1 MIATRT
7 FLLLCCLLIVGVLG
21 AAEATPAPT
30 HAVDAV
36 PTTAATAVT
45 NNTVKRIAYIE
56 IDGKIDPAMSRY
68 YRRSMDAAIKAKVD
82 AVVVHLTTP
91 GGRVDSAEEMV
102 KAALSVPEDGPLTVA
117 FVDNQSY
124 SAGSLI
130 AFAHRRVYLT
140 EVATIGDIGVIF
152 FGADGKMEY
161 APEKGETVVR
171 ALLRSVAQKNGWN
184 EAKLLKMTA
193 RNQELYRFD
202 LKDGP
207 TWVIE
212 DDLPRFLAAHP
223 DVKTEQKIVILGED
237 RLLSFTSKEA
247 MDEGMASG
255 QVKDL
260 DALYRQLGGD
270 PATVLNLAPS
280 ASEKLSWTLSGF
292 APMLAALAVLFLIL
306 ELKAPGIGIWAM
318 LAGVCGVLFFI
329 CQFYMELASYPE
341 IILVAGG
348 LALVAVEIFLLPT
361 GGWLALFGACL
372 SMFGLVLAFMPDAS
386 QFAPSTPGWGGSVLD
401 ALISSTAAMIVASGG
416 LVILILAMPRLAVA
430 RKLASMAEITA
441 TSSTDADTV
450 VTSLTANGRRALA
463 RSDLTPNGY
472 IVIDGRDLSAEA
484 EHGEFIKAGTT
495 VEIVGMRFGEA
506 LVKAVDSSATTDKKA
521 TI

>member
-1 MIATRT
+1 MIATRL
-7 FLLLCCLLIVGVLG
+7 FLMLCGLLIASAIG
-21 AAEATPAPT
+21 AADSTPSPTPTPTVEAA
-30 HAVDAV
+30 ASAAS
-36 PTTAATAVT
+36 TA
-45 NNTVKRIAYIE
+45 KRIAYIE
-56 IDGKIDPAMSRY
+56 IDGEIDPAMSRY
-68 YRRSMDAAIKAKVD
+68 YRRAMDEAVKAKVD

-102 KAALSVPEDGPLTVA
+102 KAALSVPKDGPLTVA

-130 AFAHRRVYLT
+130 AFAHRRIYLT

-152 FGADGKMEY
+152 IGADGKMEY

-202 LKDGP
+202 LKAGP

-212 DDLPRFLAAHP
+212 DDLPRFLADHP

-237 RLLSFTSKEA
+237 RLLSFTAKEA
-247 MDEGMASG
+247 IDEGMANG

-260 DALYRQLGGD
+260 DALYRHLGGD

-280 ASEKLSWTLSGF
+280 SSEKLSWSLSGF
-292 APMLAALAVLFLIL
+292 APMLAALTVIFLLL

-341 IILVAGG
+341 IILVVGG
-348 LALVAVEIFLLPT
+348 LALIAVEIFLLPS
-361 GGWLALFGACL
+361 GGLLALSGAAVSL
-372 SMFGLVLAFMPDAS
+372 LGLVLAFMPDAS

-401 ALISSTAAMIVASGG
+401 ALMSSAAAMIVAGGG
-416 LVILILAMPRLAVA
+416 LVVLILALPRLAVT
-430 RKLASMAEITA
+430 RKLASMDEITA

-450 VTSLTANGRRALA
+450 VTNLTARGRRALA

-506 LVKAVDSSATTDKKA
+506 LVRAVDASATSDKKV
-521 TI
+521 TV

>member
-1 MIATRT
+1 MTATRL
-7 FLLLCCLLIVGVLG
+7 FLMLCGLLIASAVG
-21 AAEATPAPT
+21 AA
-30 HAVDAV
+30 DG
-36 PTTAATAVT
+36 AATLTPTPTSVVEAAPSAVAAST
-45 NNTVKRIAYIE
+45 AKRIAYIE
-56 IDGKIDPAMSRY
+56 IDGVIDPGMSRY
-68 YRRSMDAAIKAKVD
+68 YRRAMDAAIKAKVD

-184 EAKLLKMTA
+184 ESKLLKMTA
-193 RNQELYRFD
+193 RNQDLYRFD

-223 DVKTEQKIVILGED
+223 EVKTEQKIVILGKD
-237 RLLSFTSKEA
+237 RLLSFTAKEA
-247 MDEGMASG
+247 LDEGMASG

-270 PATVLNLAPS
+270 PATVVNLAPS
-280 ASEKLSWTLSGF
+280 ASEKLSWTLGGY
-292 APMLAALAVLFLIL
+292 APMLAALAVIFLML
-306 ELKAPGIGIWAM
+306 ELKAPGVGIWAM
-318 LAGVCGVLFFI
+318 LAGTCGVLFFI

-341 IILVAGG
+341 VILVIAG
-348 LALVAVEIFLLPT
+348 LAFVALEIFLLPT
-361 GGWLALFGACL
+361 GGLLALSGAAISL
-372 SMFGLVLAFMPDAS
+372 FGLVLAFMPDVS
-386 QFAPSTPGWGGSVLD
+386 QFAPATPGWGGNVLN
-401 ALISSTAAMIVASGG
+401 ALMSSAATMIVASGG
-416 LVILILAMPRLAVA
+416 LVVLILALPRLAVT
-430 RKLASMAEITA
+430 RKLASMDEITA

-450 VTSLTANGRRALA
+450 VTNLNASGRRALA

-472 IVIDGRDLSAEA
+472 IVIDGRDLSAA
-484 EHGEFIKAGTT
+484 AQHGEFIKAGTT

-506 LVKAVDSSATTDKKA
+506 LVRAVDASATSDKKV
-521 TI
+521 TV

>member
-1 MIATRT
+1 MHVRT
-7 FLLLCCLLIVGVLG
+7 PLLLLCCLLFLSNGN
-21 AAEATPAPT
+21 AADRTPTPAP
-30 HAVDAV
+30 A
-36 PTTAATAVT
+36 PTPTVEAAPSAVT
-45 NNTVKRIAYIE
+45 ANAAKRIAYIE
-56 IDGKIDPAMSRY
+56 IDGVIDPGMSRY
-68 YRRSMDAAIKAKVD
+68 YRRAMDAAIKAKVD

-102 KAALSVPEDGPLTVA
+102 KAALSVPKDGPLTVA
-117 FVDNQSY
+117 YVDNRSY

-130 AFAHRRVYLT
+130 AFAHRQVYLT
-140 EVATIGDIGVIF
+140 DIATIGDIGVIF
-152 FGADGKMEY
+152 IGADGKMEY

-193 RNQELYRFD
+193 RNQDLYRFD

-212 DDLPRFLAAHP
+212 DDLPRFLADHP
-223 DVKTEQKIVILGED
+223 DVKTDQKIMILGKD
-237 RLLSFTSKEA
+237 RLLSFTAKEA
-247 MDEGMASG
+247 LHEGMASG

-270 PATVLNLAPS
+270 PATVVNLAPS
-280 ASEKLSWTLSGF
+280 SSEKLSWTLSGY
-292 APMLAALAVLFLIL
+292 APMLAALTVIFLML
-306 ELKAPGIGIWAM
+306 ELKAPGVGIWAM
-318 LAGVCGVLFFI
+318 LAGTCGVLFFI

-341 IILVAGG
+341 VILVITG
-348 LALVAVEIFLLPT
+348 LAFIGLEIFLLPT
-361 GGWLALFGACL
+361 GGLLALSGAAISL
-372 SMFGLVLAFMPDAS
+372 FGLVLAFMPDVS
-386 QFAPSTPGWGGSVLD
+386 QFAPSTPGWGTSVLD
-401 ALISSTAAMIVASGG
+401 ALVSSAAAMIVASGG
-416 LVILILAMPRLAVA
+416 LVILVLALPRWAVV
-430 RKLASMAEITA
+430 RKLATMDEITA

-450 VTSLTANGRRALA
+450 LTNLTANGQRALA

-472 IVIDGRDLSAEA
+472 IVMDGRDISAA
-484 EHGEFIKAGTT
+484 AQHGEFIKAGTT

-506 LVKAVDSSATTDKKA
+506 LVRAVETSATSDKKV